1 MAVEKIDEIHRK
13 NPFLRRR
20 SSKEI
25 LIGPDSGKEFVIFW
39 VFVGCIPLMFI
50 KNALFLHESS
60 LIFYYAETAFFSVA
74 CSLRRGPLCVID
86 NGKVIARR
94 KKRRL
99 VSRSCGGFVVDDS
112 VLFRAEDFHV
122 LL

>member
-1 MAVEKIDEIHRK
+1 MRFFGRIHFCDGDHPKIE
-13 NPFLRRR
+13 
-20 SSKEI
+20 
-25 LIGPDSGKEFVIFW
+25 LIGPDPGWKLVIFW
-39 VFVGCIPLMFI
+39 IFVVCISLTFI

-60 LIFYYAETAFFSVA
+60 LIFYYAETTLFGIA
-74 CSLRRGPLCVID
+74 CSLRRRPLCVTD
-86 NGKVIARR
+86 NGKVIAQR